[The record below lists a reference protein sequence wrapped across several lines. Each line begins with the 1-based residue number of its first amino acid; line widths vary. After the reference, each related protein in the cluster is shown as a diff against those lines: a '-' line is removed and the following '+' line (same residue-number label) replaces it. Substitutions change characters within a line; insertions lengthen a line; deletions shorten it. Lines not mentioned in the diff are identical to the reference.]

1 MVAAS
6 MPEIQ
11 LDSIVDL
18 ALREDLGRGDIT
30 TDALVPP
37 DIEGAASVL
46 VKADGILAGTGVAE
60 IVFRRVDP
68 QLRVQFSA
76 KDGSAVRAGQVVG
89 RVSGKVVSILK
100 AERVALN
107 FLQRLSG
114 VASLTAQYVAQTE
127 GTKAGI
133 YDTRKTTPGLR
144 FLEKYAVRMGGGHN
158 HRLDLGDFVLIKD
171 NHIAILR
178 GKGMSLADIV
188 RKAKTRVPQGM
199 KVEVEVTS
207 TGDAIEAAKA
217 GADIVMFDNMPVE
230 DMKRSVGLL
239 PEGVKTEA
247 SGGMS
252 LSNVREVAMT
262 GVDIISVGALTHSA
276 KVLDISLELEF

>member
-1 MVAAS
+1 MVATS
-6 MPEIQ
+6 MPEQQ
-11 LDSIVDL
+11 LVNIVEL
-18 ALREDLGRGDIT
+18 ALSEDLGRGDVT
-30 TDALVPP
+30 TDLLVPP
-37 DIEGAASVL
+37 DAEGTGSFL
-46 VKADGILAGTGVAE
+46 IKADGILAGGGVAQV
-60 IVFRRVDP
+60 VFRKVDP
-68 QLRVQFSA
+68 EVAVDFTV
-76 KDGSAVRAGQVVG
+76 KDGSAVKNGQIVGTVAG
-89 RVSGKVVSILK
+89 KAASILK
-100 AERVALN
+100 GERVALN

-114 VASLTAQYVAQTE
+114 VASLTAEYVAQVK

-178 GKGMSLADIV
+178 GRGMSLSEIV
-188 RKAKTRVPQGM
+188 ARAKSRVPSGM

-207 TGDAIEAAKA
+207 TKDGIEAARA
-217 GADIVMFDNMPVE
+217 GADIVMFDNMSVDE
-230 DMKRSVGLL
+230 MKRAVGQL

-247 SGGMS
+247 SGGIS
-252 LSNVREVAMT
+252 LATVREVAKT

-276 KVLDISLELEF
+276 KTLDISLELEF

>member
-6 MPEIQ
+6 MPEME
-11 LDSIVDL
+11 LDGIVDL

-37 DIEGAASVL
+37 EMEGAASVL
-46 VKADGILAGTGVAE
+46 VKAEGILAGTGVAE

-68 QLRVQFSA
+68 QLKVLFSV
-76 KDGSAVRAGQVVG
+76 KDGSAVSAGQIVG

-114 VASLTAQYVAQTE
+114 VASLTAQYVAQTH

-158 HRLDLGDFVLIKD
+158 HRLDLGDFVLVKD

-178 GKGMSLADIV
+178 GKGMSLTDIV
-188 RKAKTRVPQGM
+188 RKAKTNVPQGM

-217 GADIVMFDNMPVE
+217 GADIVMFDNMSVQ

>member
-11 LDSIVDL
+11 LDNIVDL
-18 ALREDLGRGDIT
+18 ALSEDLGRGDVT
-30 TDALVPP
+30 TDTLVPP
-37 DIEGAASVL
+37 ELEGAASVL
-46 VKADGILAGTGVAE
+46 VKGDGILAGAGVAE

-68 QLRVQFSA
+68 QLQVQFSA
-76 KDGSAVRAGQVVG
+76 KDGTAVRAGQIVG

-114 VASLTAQYVAQTE
+114 VASLTALYVAQTL

-178 GKGMSLADIV
+178 GRGMTLADIV
-188 RKAKTRVPQGM
+188 GKAKTKAPQGM

-207 TGDAIEAAKA
+207 TGDAIEAARA

-230 DMKRSVGLL
+230 DMKRAVGLL

-247 SGGMS
+247 SGGIS
-252 LSNVREVAMT
+252 LTTVRDVAMT